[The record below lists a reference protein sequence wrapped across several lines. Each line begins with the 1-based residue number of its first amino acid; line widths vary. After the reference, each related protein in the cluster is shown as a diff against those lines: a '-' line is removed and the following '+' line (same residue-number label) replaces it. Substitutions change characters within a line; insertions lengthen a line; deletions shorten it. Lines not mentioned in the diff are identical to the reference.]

1 MRLRYLGRLILGRFF
16 AKSPGMCQCGVLTCY
31 GITLIGLDSDH
42 ALGARHLQCGIG
54 SVDDHHELQEER
66 PPKNAVV
73 PDVETGYLKHQH
85 LLALVAPDPQDT
97 SRSMRLIGVD
107 DCPGM
112 IP

>member
-1 MRLRYLGRLILGRFF
+1 MAWASVTWTMCYNHASSL
-16 AKSPGMCQCGVLTCY
+16 SWPPDPGPLFCQVTRHVSMWRSHMLW
-31 GITLIGLDSDH
+31 
-42 ALGARHLQCGIG
+42 HLQCGIG
-54 SVDDHHELQEER
+54 SVDEHHELQEER